1 MSDIVGKIKVA
12 LGFEIKSS
20 ALSDLNAQI
29 NKTRANAKELQG
41 VLNQTAHSAA
51 AFNGSAPRSLGS
63 GLSAAT
69 VKATEFSKAIEASN
83 ARVLAFAASAG
94 AMFQVVNA
102 MKMIVRSTID
112 IEKKLMDVNVILGES
127 RQGLE
132 KFTAGLFQISRSTAQ
147 SFEVVA
153 EAATE
158 FARQGLSAEE
168 TLKRTK
174 DALILTRLSGMDA
187 AASVSSLTAA
197 LNTFNKEGLTS
208 TQVINKMAMVDSAFA
223 VSTTDLAESM
233 RRVGSTAQDVG
244 VSFNQLLAVTAAL
257 QQKTARGGPVIGNAL
272 KSIFTRIQRTETLD
286 ELESLGVAV
295 RDMSGEMLPAM
306 TVLQNMANVFP
317 TLSKAQQAHT
327 AEIVGSV
334 FQMNNLRALLQDLG
348 GGYSVYRDG
357 LDKAN
362 SATDEAIER
371 NELLN
376 TTLSARLVQ
385 TYSKLTSVAQKFG
398 DVAFR
403 PAMERLV
410 DSLSGA
416 LGTLEPDEDAGK
428 SFGDKIGKGMISGLG
443 DFIAGPGL
451 ATVLVVLGKLAGNVT
466 TFMRTALAEFIGIQ
480 TKTLQIKQIQ
490 EALNSLY
497 SKQPELINLA
507 SHSTEARLFVEQQI
521 LNTLVEQGRARAAQA
536 ESVDRQAAEIYARG
550 GTISSSGQ
558 IKVPPHLSGTPI
570 TVSPGLSREIE
581 EYFPSKKSG
590 KRKAFGH
597 VPNFNRTDATMET
610 IGAISGGYMPG
621 KIQQMNIPGLG
632 KITYNGR
639 EEVKHVPGFSQP
651 FINPPEH
658 SKAGKLHKSSAI
670 RKTGINPYAAYGFL
684 PNFRP
689 VSQEEVSFAA
699 QGFLP
704 NFAGVPKNLSHL
716 IESLKA
722 DGLKGKTFYVEYLKK
737 NGEIAQRTGRL
748 GAYKPPITNG
758 VGAQYDPLEYN
769 LLRYFDMGRGAYRH
783 AKYDNIRKIHF
794 GSSKYQRN
802 EKGEF
807 ESYAA
812 AGFIPNF
819 ASGRLSPKTDWRHS
833 QYLTKRASLRN
844 EAQAAKE
851 KAAREHHPLTERPQY
866 EAKLQRVFNG
876 LHPALREKLADADLL
891 NYAPPVRLPSAHIP
905 SDQGQQ
911 YIKNFFENIPD
922 TFAVRGHQAGKFEGQ
937 AVKRLHKPSAPL
949 EPGAALYGE
958 ASISGVDRWS
968 TKGLSKKT
976 TGIDSLNELETVF
989 MANSGRNRPGWGS
1002 FTGSVDV
1009 ARRFAAE
1016 SGSMMHRGTSEEVSE
1031 ALVSR
1036 MNARREPEQP
1046 YDKRFSFAMQSLKRP
1061 KAPEISFLPVKL
1073 LDKEKTQEFIKGYR
1087 SLGPMEDKEHL
1098 AMSALMGAKGRYNIG
1113 FNYSSWEKLPPGEP
1127 PTRIPPLD
1135 FVKPAPNEDLYRS
1148 AVHIREREFGVI
1160 GSVKR
1165 FAADALSLKAFKLK
1179 HKAEY
1184 DAMLMQEYGS
1194 QKDIPQ
1200 EFLSKGHVPN
1210 FKPLDLI
1217 VNSVIASASRGNSR
1231 FEPSSLRSQL
1241 GKDWLQTSTTTSEIY
1256 SSAGPE
1262 KGKYNDV
1269 LPASLRDQ
1277 NLSERQIFSGIMK
1290 RTAGENVTLHFPGR
1304 FNLEDHALGDHQL
1317 EPLRKKLRA
1326 NLSPTLDKLA
1336 QIPLGQGY
1344 VKEFDKILAGGPKI
1358 SSTRIPEIQQWQSSM
1373 PPELKKRSKLQ
1384 VALGQY
1390 FNKTYAEEAVLMGMK
1405 TAKSPLG
1412 GNLYSDI
1419 QNVGHLGG
1427 KLWDLTLLQGK
1438 RNYFGEV
1445 KTSEDTRSLGSTGMK
1460 EIKSQNEIWS
1470 KILRDLIG
1478 PENRTDP
1485 RSILEHQ
1492 YLQAFEEKAK
1502 QTRSFSARHKTAFA
1516 THPAQTEGTARSGLF
1531 YGKSS
1536 SGLVPNFS
1544 PGTFGFSKKKVL
1556 AEQIEAARK
1565 FLNPK
1570 EIGQLSRLSGADQ
1583 YEEFIQRVM
1592 PLRKQGEFN
1601 APSRKQLTKSLKEKT
1616 KIKSL
1621 EKLDYSSRIGTE
1633 LAARLDIP
1641 SSNRGAPAITV
1652 HESRGRKNLSVGD
1665 VLSYENAVSLSDPS
1679 FSISQKASLAI
1690 AQRRTAS
1697 GKDIKGKFPMATVV
1711 GNLQK
1716 KPSQKEI
1723 RQRQREWLEAGINPQ
1738 RHSYLYDKTTQEP
1751 IVGGEEAMLV
1761 GHGVYVRKPIFGN
1774 KEDYLYSSGLV
1785 PNFAPSS
1792 RPLSI
1797 SSPELIQALPS
1808 FSSGRELL
1816 KFLASVGAQGN
1827 RGSSRMF
1834 IPLDDKKGLKVAL
1847 NKAGVAQNEVEFP
1860 ILNSDWYAKD
1870 RYSDILPKGHGFDE
1884 NNYLWGIMEKLRI
1897 PSRSDFKKL
1906 TGKHKD
1912 LFLQSGKRSSLSE
1925 NEELIESFAADY
1937 GTILGDFRRGAN
1949 TGIGQRPHRQ
1959 QDLFNPAAGE
1969 DYIKLLDIG
1978 FNKVV
1983 ADKFYRHGAR
1993 PQNGVWNF
2001 SEGMVPNFIKSPLQ
2015 ESIER
2020 EKKGTGL
2027 PLNQIYTDYVNTS
2040 KYRGPVV
2047 ANKKDEPT
2055 RAALLRAVTSH
2066 PNPATAGTSRGHIP
2080 NFMSDAGDIGTS
2092 ISSMGFMLMMSG
2104 VGQKLN
2110 PALAEYKK
2118 NFEAL
2123 NIDLTKSQKQGEGL
2137 NKQVKIDEKV
2147 AQRANNAQ
2155 ILHATR
2161 LDYLNKDL
2169 SKESKLNRKIALAH
2183 SPLAAAFT
2191 EQKLVTGEAI
2201 EAEQV
2206 RMQALKNLGI
2216 TDSKALEHGTVENK
2230 AEVSRLAKEKA
2241 SAEQAQQKA
2250 KDTAKAERD
2259 DRKQRQKELAKRID
2273 QLKIQSQA
2281 ARDAQ
2286 KFFTTSIPEAEAYAG
2301 NAKQVGPIP
2310 AQLPESRTR
2319 YAERVKVELSK
2330 SISSLQGKV
2339 GGISAAEA
2347 AAKRAFEGKD
2357 FTSSLGGKSAAEK
2370 LYIEGQELRRVEKA
2384 QITAQLGAEKL
2395 KLAQANKVVA
2405 EAAKANTASK
2415 ALPKRIQAQ
2424 EQAYQATEDRAADA
2438 KPGHEKNL
2446 RKLNQS
2452 TIAATLSYNAVQT
2465 SSDAHVAAQ
2474 QKLTAANQ
2482 LLTAQT
2488 QQAVVSH
2495 TAAGEPINA
2504 RLTAA
2509 SMALGLSRQAAGENA
2524 SQQASLKANLAAT
2537 GQSIA
2542 TEQNKP
2548 FFGKGGT
2555 AAKFIHQRGFGVG
2568 IAAQMGSGIAGE
2580 LAYGDDRSREGRK
2593 GKSAISGVGTVMG
2606 MAGMGAM
2613 LGPWGAA
2620 AGAII
2625 GTGLALWDYS
2635 KKSKKNAEDYALEL
2649 DKLTEKQR
2657 EGVAALRTYTEMTD
2671 ALLNAYNRGASSTE
2685 IKSIEKNLTEA
2696 FSDIEDQS
2704 LRASIA
2710 TAGNDANKLNEA
2722 MVKLSESLSITTRQS
2737 KVAEE
2742 MNRIGKENTYKH
2754 KDKRSLGRR
2763 IALAF
2768 PDLKNEGL
2776 LDSGQDIKDILMGVG
2791 IKGNPLQDMLEEIT
2805 EGGFR
2810 PDALITAL
2818 QEAFKFLDVQKESKR
2833 FADTVSSLGQ
2843 VIIKENELIKK
2854 LTSAHERYFVT
2865 LQAQFEGSLRM
2876 SDLLSSSLAQDSN
2889 IPKFESMDKGLT
2901 SQYNSNVER
2910 LAATNAGS
2918 SQAFFR
2924 GLTNDLTG
2932 KNEGA
2937 ISDETRKIREFSI
2950 ESLKNK
2956 TPFDEQKLRALIE
2969 KIPTSSVRVDYLD
2982 KLNRFAAELE
2992 KNTIETS
2999 EQNRLLVIQDQLRRM
3014 EISEASR
3021 QKLRTQADFTTPYL
3035 FEDALGKLFKS
3046 FNTAPGQFATARTG
3060 AQKVEGLQSLEKMGF
3075 DFENTAIG
3083 KNFKNKIMADSF
3095 RAQAPLALRS
3105 LGMNEGDIET
3115 IKNSGYNQ
3123 DVSKAVID
3131 KQNSA
3136 QADLMAQV
3144 IDSAN
3149 LEKIAEKEK
3158 DYKTKLFEAEQQA
3171 RSAMVTAMGGNVDA
3185 TYNLI
3190 SSNYSLIGSH
3200 LNLINSNSAASSE
3213 FKRAL
3218 EEHGTKMALLDVQR
3232 KKAESEGKAASSLAG
3247 AVSSAAALQGEYGG
3261 NSIRQINGD
3270 IYNSVGQIMQGTAMG
3285 EGDSFAHPYSRAGEM
3300 PSIDLFWMQK
3310 NPKLV
3315 EAFSRVVEGIK
3326 LEPSFGG
3333 GSYGYGVD
3341 NIKVFGEQVRE
3352 PAGFFGGPKIVRS
3365 HAQTILSS
3373 MPLYEGKEP
3382 KQKVLAD
3389 LREYQEKSKIP
3400 DPRQLAKIN
3409 LAAYMVKALG
3419 KKMEDRG
3426 VEEMPFG
3433 DYNKLEH
3440 NQKSVLTDLTS
3451 EDSDGW
3457 FGVNEGKR
3465 FLEMLD
3471 SSSFQGKTK
3480 EETLFNFLKA
3490 LQKSFAESERKAGG
3504 HKEASLV
3511 AATRRPISQQDVSS
3525 ERTNVLQKSLKDSDE
3540 SNQAYFSNIEGYVK
3554 QMLATSEGKLGQ
3566 NQKDSA
3572 FQSLSRLE
3580 GYIKDLGA
3588 ANSELGELKISLGD
3602 LSEEIK
3608 ALKKVIKDAKVSN
3621 LNPTGPKTLTTQEE
3635 TARKSAAT
3643 GRSLIPSFVPGRENL
3658 FGGRP
3663 LPGFIPRAL
3672 NSFSSLN
3679 PQRLGGKISEW
3690 ANIKGNT
3697 IPQLPK
3703 GFDISTLKKFEE
3715 HPQWK
3720 AAVESKD
3727 IDYQNTIRQAFNEGQ
3742 SKKFD
3747 ANRPIVTVPTIDAY
3761 TPPQGLIGR
3770 TGIGTN
3776 DTVRP
3781 ALAASIKM
3789 FGTPDRKESGA
3800 YRMSLHQ
3807 SSREQEVYQQ
3817 MMKES
3822 GMGGKFRALVENP
3835 ALKTAQS
3842 AYQSAIDLNIKHQE
3856 EKKNLETQELP
3867 LARKMMDALDKEVL
3881 ANEEAL
3887 ARSVGDPSHG
3897 DFHIDPKYSYD
3908 SLNTARK
3915 EQEAQASIL
3924 KGLNLKLKDLDAAL
3938 VNDLPG
3944 VKSALQGLADLKF
3957 DAQMD
3962 RLDERLANLGL
3973 ELDMWK
3979 NPAQGLTLSMM
3990 EAKEKVLEQSI
4001 ILEKLNTVLGESANL
4016 ESERGPILEL
4026 LIEAQRKQAEA
4037 AVKQAEMSQLTGAG
4051 TGKDVYEEKLRGIK
4065 EQLRRGEVSLGG
4077 AIGLEGLAKA
4087 EADLVDFKENIFNTM
4102 KEIRE
4107 GMKSDIKDG
4116 FSQWALEGAKA
4127 EDVLKNIGRSFAKR
4141 LMDMAYDMSI
4151 GRMMDQLFSG
4161 TMFSGDFIPNALADE
4176 KSGGG
4181 KIQRFNS
4188 GGYVQGPKRGI
4199 DSVKAYLAPGEF
4211 VLKEPATRS
4220 IRQKFGDSALTRLN
4234 SLGSP
4239 GMQSVS
4245 GFAEGGIVGPTKDP
4259 RNPLGLP
4266 MLLDEDPLFVF
4277 GKQGQRDVAGT
4288 ASQAV
4293 RYGQVRNF
4301 TEKDKQAAT
4310 VVFGETGPHLYK
4322 QMDVVGNTVR
4332 NRMDSPNYLPD
4343 ESSVHGT
4350 LTRPGQFDAFEN
4362 QKSDNMRKAN
4372 AMSSFMKSPVWDA
4385 AGKPQEGDAGNAARD
4400 RQWTS
4405 MLQNVKWARGKEK
4418 AATHGLNQED
4428 ITAWQAALFYGSDKG
4443 TLSGRYP
4450 GITAY
4455 SSPVDAKNTWR
4466 TVPGR
4471 RMVNGKIIQLPDN
4484 DPGAALTQIGLDLKA
4499 HQTTLGGVQKGNVG
4513 NVAFHGYTSPVSGD
4527 FGSFVNDG
4535 AKAAALGNQTFMP
4548 FMQRINNDK
4557 VQKASARGINNRDTL
4572 ARNWRAVGGSAGWEG
4587 LSPEAKLEFNVNSAK
4602 TLRINDA
4609 GYSSSQQFLKNI
4621 QRKKEGGVVSG
4632 VGRGDRVPILAEPR
4646 EFIFKRRTADA
4657 IGHEKLN
4664 ELNSFPER
4672 FSIKR
4677 KMALG
4682 GTVTGGSVI
4691 GAPATTGEPTKPDW
4705 ESTSSHPDVPM
4716 THPQG
4721 ENRINFSGR
4730 TPEMANMGADTADFG
4745 ELNVHGLATQDKTW
4759 YTAGHMPSQT
4769 LEDVAERASA
4779 TRLDGDT
4786 LSDAVKLQF
4795 VMNDKEKPTLGKFL
4809 GDHDKYTNYMLED
4822 TENPQNELRNKRQD
4836 MLFDYVDYVQGE
4848 IKKRRET
4855 MQEFRDKVDQ
4865 TVKAGWIQAAVA
4877 WGAQALGELAKSL
4890 PDESGLKQFMQSKGG
4905 AALGGAVAGFAVP
4918 AAMGGKDW
4926 QKHALIGSIAGA
4938 GAGYLGKWQ
4947 AEKASEEFAT
4957 GELQRASSEQ
4967 LEAMAAGGTD
4977 KYGNQF
4983 NEKQKEALK
4992 ARAARLRVAETDYR
5006 NKLDVNRLKAD
5017 VGKARSRNNGPGN
5030 NETEKEVLLSTK
5042 LATAQEHF
5050 EDYRRSNKSDFAE
5063 GKSGSVD
5070 GWRFHMAPELSPGNK
5085 LSTLKYDVTQ
5095 KKNIF
5100 RQLTSSLGDR
5110 LKQKPREP
5118 IWRRDGGLIG
5128 FQNGGGVKDTV
5139 PVMVA
5144 PGEFIV
5150 SKDAAGEVG
5159 YSYLNRLNRYGSS
5172 AMRSDLPG
5180 FQEGGVVGRTGTD
5193 SGAGVAFSVPNHDG
5207 MSDVISQ
5214 LIDIAQSIRDSIEA
5228 SKEETSTKNQDSP
5241 TNESSGKSGGNIT
5254 NNVNVTVNLSR
5265 GGETTEVSSSQES
5278 NGEEKEDS
5286 PKGKEKEEKFAVM
5299 LKGVVLQTIVEQQ
5312 RPGGLLSD

>member
-1 MSDIVGKIKVA
+1 MSDFSEKIKVI
-12 LGFEIKSS
+12 LGVEVNQDP
-20 ALSDLNAQI
+20 LNRLNAQFQRI
-29 NKTRANAKELQG
+29 EASAQKLKGT
-41 VLNQTAHSAA
+41 LNQTAHSAA
-51 AFNGSAPRSLGS
+51 AFNGSGPRALGS

-69 VKATEFSKAIEASN
+69 AKATEFSKAIEASN

-102 MKMIVRSTID
+102 LKMVVRSSID

-127 RQGLE
+127 KQGLE
-132 KFTAGLFQISRSTAQ
+132 KFSAGLFQISRSTAQ

-158 FARQGLSAEE
+158 LARQGLSTEE

-208 TQVINKMAMVDSAFA
+208 TQVINKMAIVDSAFA

-244 VSFNQLLAVTAAL
+244 VSFDQLLAVTAAL

-286 ELESLGVAV
+286 ELEGLGVAV
-295 RDMSGEMLPAM
+295 RDLSGEMLPAM
-306 TVLQNMANVFP
+306 SVLQNMANVFP

-348 GGYSVYRDG
+348 GGYSIYKAS

-376 TTLSARLVQ
+376 TTLSARLIQ

-416 LGTLEPDEDAGK
+416 LGTLEPDPEAGK
-428 SFGDKIGKGMISGLG
+428 SIGDSIGKGMLSGLG
-443 DFIAGPGL
+443 NFIAGPGL
-451 ATVLVVLGKLAGNVT
+451 ASVLVVLGKLAGNVT
-466 TFMRTALAEFIGIQ
+466 TFMKTAVAEFLGIQ

-490 EALNSLY
+490 ESLNALY
-497 SKQPELINLA
+497 SKQPELIRIA
-507 SHSTEARLFVEQQI
+507 AHSTEARILVEQHL
-521 LNTLVEQGRARAAQA
+521 LNLLVEQGTVMADQKKLVNEGSARMYAQNLRAKKPGQWK
-536 ESVDRQAAEIYARG
+536 SPLIGQPPVVVSSEINELIGRVMPQGKGGRG
-550 GTISSSGQ
+550 
-558 IKVPPHLSGTPI
+558 
-570 TVSPGLSREIE
+570 
-581 EYFPSKKSG
+581 
-590 KRKAFGH
+590 KAFGH

-621 KIQQMNIPGLG
+621 KIQQMDVPGLG

-670 RKTGINPYAAYGFL
+670 RKTGINPYAA
-684 PNFRP
+684 N
-689 VSQEEVSFAA
+689 
-699 QGFLP
+699 GFLP
-704 NFAGVPKNLSHL
+704 NFAGAPKSLSHL

-722 DGLKGKTFYVEYLKK
+722 EGVKGKTFYVEYLKK
-737 NGEIAQRTGRL
+737 NGEMAERTGRL
-748 GAYKPPITNG
+748 GAYKPPIIKG
-758 VGAQYDPLEYN
+758 GGSQYDPLEYD

-783 AKYDNIRKIHF
+783 AKYDNIQKIHF
-794 GSSKYQRN
+794 GSQKYQRN
-802 EKGEF
+802 AKTGEF
-807 ESYAA
+807 ESYVS

-819 ASGRLSPKTDWRHS
+819 ASGRPSGTTDWR
-833 QYLTKRASLRN
+833 LRN
-844 EAQAAKE
+844 YRENRAIARNEMQGHKETAAMKYNPYTEAPEYEGELKRILMHVHPTLME
-851 KAAREHHPLTERPQY
+851 KY
-866 EAKLQRVFNG
+866 DKMG
-876 LHPALREKLADADLL
+876 IL
-891 NYAPPVRLPSAHIP
+891 NYAAPLRSPSTYIP

-911 YIKNFFENIPD
+911 YIKNFFDSIHD
-922 TFAVRGHQAGKFEGQ
+922 TYVMRGHPIGNAAGQG
-937 AVKRLHKPSAPL
+937 VRRLTKPGVTP
-949 EPGAALYGE
+949 EPGAELHGE
-958 ASISGVDRWS
+958 ASLYGLERWRHE
-968 TKGLSKKT
+968 TKGLRKRT
-976 TGIDSLNELETVF
+976 TSIDSVKELDGVLNT
-989 MANSGRNRPGWGS
+989 NSGRNREGWGS
-1002 FTGSVDV
+1002 YAGSAEV
-1009 ARRFAAE
+1009 ARRFAANATL
-1016 SGSMMHRGTSEEVSE
+1016 MHTGTSEQVSE
-1031 ALVSR
+1031 AIR
-1036 MNARREPEQP
+1036 QKTIDAQHPATP
-1046 YDKRFSFAMQSLKRP
+1046 YSEKFAFAMNFSQRP
-1061 KAPEISFLPVKL
+1061 KAPEISVLPVKL
-1073 LDKEKTQEFIKGYR
+1073 LNREKVEEFIKGYR
-1087 SLGPMEDKEHL
+1087 ALGPMENQEHL
-1098 AMSALMGAKGRYNIG
+1098 AMSALLRAKDKYNVG
-1113 FNYSSWEKLPPGEP
+1113 FNYNNWRLRPPEDSTARHKP
-1127 PTRIPPLD
+1127 FN
-1135 FVKPAPNEDLYRS
+1135 FVKPELHEERYLPAGSFN
-1148 AVHIREREFGVI
+1148 EREVGVI

-1165 FAADALSLKAFKLK
+1165 FASDAMSIKNFKLK
-1179 HKAEY
+1179 HWNKYEEMMIH
-1184 DAMLMQEYGS
+1184 DYGS
-1194 QKDIPQ
+1194 MKNVPP
-1200 EFLSKGHVPN
+1200 EFLSKGFVPN
-1210 FKPLDLI
+1210 FQPINPSLDM
-1217 VNSVIASASRGNSR
+1217 VITSLMASGHGGDAKFKTSRLMGLPGLGTEAVETLVTAS
-1231 FEPSSLRSQL
+1231 Q
-1241 GKDWLQTSTTTSEIY
+1241 IY
-1256 SSAGPE
+1256 SAGSGT
-1262 KGKYNDV
+1262 KGGYDSV
-1269 LPASLRDQ
+1269 LPKEFQ
-1277 NLSERQIFSGIMK
+1277 GQGITERQVLQGIFQGMGSDK
-1290 RTAGENVTLHFPGR
+1290 VRLHFPGR
-1304 FNLEDHALGDHQL
+1304 FNLEDHPFKND
-1317 EPLRKKLRA
+1317 
-1326 NLSPTLDKLA
+1326 
-1336 QIPLGQGY
+1336 PLGPMRNDLGNSLKDYFNKLSLHPSGPEY
-1344 VKEFDKILAGGPKI
+1344 VKKFHNILAGQPG
-1358 SSTRIPEIQQWQSSM
+1358 SSFSRIPEIQAWQSDM
-1373 PPELKKRSKLQ
+1373 PDDLKNAVGSKPLNQ
-1384 VALGQY
+1384 V
-1390 FNKTYAEEAVLMGMK
+1390 FNKTYVEKIVQMGMRQH
-1405 TAKSPLG
+1405 SSFS
-1412 GNLYSDI
+1412 NLREIGDF
-1419 QNVGHLGG
+1419 GG
-1427 KLWDLTLLQGK
+1427 KTFDSLVNFNGEPHFT
-1438 RNYFGEV
+1438 EV
-1445 KTSEDTRSLGSTGMK
+1445 KTTGDSKNVAASALKEVRLHKIWVEIIRNHLNGQNNSDSKVALAKEFLTSFEKRSQQEGSAGQR
-1460 EIKSQNEIWS
+1460 KSQ
-1470 KILRDLIG
+1470 
-1478 PENRTDP
+1478 
-1485 RSILEHQ
+1485 
-1492 YLQAFEEKAK
+1492 LQDDINKAK
-1502 QTRSFSARHKTAFA
+1502 EYSSAKLRAI
-1516 THPAQTEGTARSGLF
+1516 
-1531 YGKSS
+1531 YGKRS

-1544 PGTFGFSKKKVL
+1544 LRNQEIFGALQGGYEPGKVVPSPVGGVMNT
-1556 AEQIEAARK
+1556 AEQVKYVPGFMQPFINPPKDSEAGREHK
-1565 FLNPK
+1565 K
-1570 EIGQLSRLSGADQ
+1570 
-1583 YEEFIQRVM
+1583 
-1592 PLRKQGEFN
+1592 N
-1601 APSRKQLTKSLKEKT
+1601 A
-1616 KIKSL
+1616 
-1621 EKLDYSSRIGTE
+1621 
-1633 LAARLDIP
+1633 
-1641 SSNRGAPAITV
+1641 
-1652 HESRGRKNLSVGD
+1652 
-1665 VLSYENAVSLSDPS
+1665 
-1679 FSISQKASLAI
+1679 
-1690 AQRRTAS
+1690 
-1697 GKDIKGKFPMATVV
+1697 
-1711 GNLQK
+1711 
-1716 KPSQKEI
+1716 I
-1723 RQRQREWLEAGINPQ
+1723 RQTGINPYSRGFVPNFSPLQ
-1738 RHSYLYDKTTQEP
+1738 VYHGTNDPEFAQKIKATGLKGLRESLKKRSFTGTSFADAKDGYDVNSRGLFLSADLSTAKGYGKHVFSITIDDSKFYDYDKETKYGVGTNAFYSDTKKDYTKK
-1751 IVGGEEAMLV
+1751 IKGVVGGSFHDTEKAEGSKRFLPAFPEKEVTKNFVISRRLKGLNFTQLFSK
-1761 GHGVYVRKPIFGN
+1761 GHI
-1774 KEDYLYSSGLV
+1774 

-1816 KFLASVGAQGN
+1816 KFLASVGATGSK
-1827 RGSSRMF
+1827 GSSRMF

-1847 NKAGVAQNEVEFP
+1847 NKAGIAQNEVEFP
-1860 ILNSDWYAKD
+1860 ILNSDWYARD

-1897 PSRSDFKKL
+1897 PSSSDFKKL

-1925 NEELIESFAADY
+1925 NEELIKTFTDEY
-1937 GTILGDFRRGAN
+1937 GVILGDFRRGAN

-1978 FNKVV
+1978 FNHAV
-1983 ADKFYRHGAR
+1983 ANKFYRFGAR

-2066 PNPATAGTSRGHIP
+2066 PNPATAGASRGHIP
-2080 NFMSDAGDIGTS
+2080 NFMSDAGDIG
-2092 ISSMGFMLMMSG
+2092 SMVGSLGFMMMMTG
-2104 VGQKLN
+2104 MNQKLN
-2110 PALAEYKK
+2110 PALESYKK
-2118 NFEAL
+2118 DSK
-2123 NIDLTKSQKQGEGL
+2123 DLTAKLGLVQREEPGL
-2137 NKQVKIDEKV
+2137 NKQVQIDQKAE
-2147 AQRANNAQ
+2147 QRANNAQ
-2155 ILHATR
+2155 ILHAVR

-2183 SPLAAAFT
+2183 APLAAAFT
-2191 EQKLVTGEAI
+2191 DQKLVTGEAI
-2201 EAEQV
+2201 KAEQA
-2206 RMQALKNLGI
+2206 RIQALKNLGI
-2216 TDSKALEHGTVENK
+2216 TDAKALEHGTAENK
-2230 AEVSRLAKEKA
+2230 AEVLKLAKEKA
-2241 SAEQAQQKA
+2241 SAERAQQEA
-2250 KDTAKAERD
+2250 KDTAKAGRD
-2259 DRKQRQKELAKRID
+2259 AKKQQQKELAKRIHQSKN
-2273 QLKIQSQA
+2273 QLQA
-2281 ARDAQ
+2281 ARDLQ
-2286 KFFTTSIPEAEAYAG
+2286 KFFTTSIPQAEAYAG
-2301 NAKQVGPIP
+2301 NVKQVGPTA
-2310 AQLPESRTR
+2310 AQWPESRTQ

-2339 GGISAAEA
+2339 GGISGAEA

-2357 FTSSLGGKSAAEK
+2357 FTSSPGGKSAAEK
-2370 LYIEGQELRRVEKA
+2370 LYSQGQELRRAEKA

-2405 EAAKANTASK
+2405 DAAKANTASK
-2415 ALPKRIQAQ
+2415 ALPETIRVQ
-2424 EQAYQATEDRAADA
+2424 ERAYKAREDGADAA
-2438 KPGHEKNL
+2438 KPGHVKNL
-2446 RKLNQS
+2446 DQLNNK
-2452 TIAATLSYNAVQT
+2452 TKAATKSYEAVKT
-2465 SSDAHVAAQ
+2465 SADAHVAAQ

-2482 LLTAQT
+2482 HLTAQT
-2488 QQAVVSH
+2488 QQAVASH
-2495 TAAGEPINA
+2495 TAAGDPINA

-2509 SMALGLSRQAAGENA
+2509 SMALGMSRQAAGNNA
-2524 SQQASLKANLAAT
+2524 SQQASLNANLAAV
-2537 GQSIA
+2537 GQNIA

-2548 FFGKGGT
+2548 FFGKGGK
-2555 AAKFIHQRGFGVG
+2555 AANFIQQRGFGVG
-2568 IAAQMGSGIAGE
+2568 IAAQMGLGIAGE
-2580 LAYGDDRSREGRK
+2580 VAYGDDRSREGRK
-2593 GKSAISGVGTVMG
+2593 GKAALSGVGTVAG

-2613 LGPWGAA
+2613 FGPWGAA

-2635 KKSKKNAEDYALEL
+2635 KKSKKNAEDYSLEL
-2649 DKLTEKQR
+2649 EKLTEKQR

-2696 FSDIEDQS
+2696 FANIEDES

-2710 TAGNDANKLNEA
+2710 MAGNDANKLNEA
-2722 MVKLSESLSITTRQS
+2722 MAKLSESLSITTRQS

-2754 KDKRSLGRR
+2754 RDKRSLGKK

-2768 PDLKNEGL
+2768 PDLKNKEL
-2776 LDSGQDIKDILMGVG
+2776 LDSGLEIENILSGVG
-2791 IKGNPLQDMLEEIT
+2791 IKGNPLQDILEEIT
-2805 EGGFR
+2805 DGFH
-2810 PDALITAL
+2810 PDAIITSL
-2818 QEAFKFLDVQKESKR
+2818 QEAFRVLDVQKESKS

-2889 IPKFESMDKGLT
+2889 IPKFESMDKGLKY
-2901 SQYNSNVER
+2901 QQDSNVER
-2910 LAATNAGS
+2910 LAATNAAS
-2918 SQAFFR
+2918 SQSFFR
-2924 GLTNDLTG
+2924 SLAEDLTG
-2932 KNEGA
+2932 KNEGT
-2937 ISDETRKIREFSI
+2937 ISSESREIREFSI

-2956 TPFDEQKLRALIE
+2956 TPFDEQKLRALME
-2969 KIPTSSVRVDYLD
+2969 KIPTSSTRLDYLD
-2982 KLNRFAAELE
+2982 KLNRHATVIE
-2992 KNTIETS
+2992 KNTIEIS
-2999 EQNRLLVIQDQLRRM
+2999 EQNRLLVVQDQLRRM
-3014 EISEASR
+3014 EIAETSR
-3021 QKLRTQADFTTPYL
+3021 QKLRTQADFSTPYV
-3035 FEDALGKLFKS
+3035 FEEALGKLFKS
-3046 FNTAPGQFATARTG
+3046 FNTAPGQFASARTG

-3095 RAQAPLALRS
+3095 RTQAPLALRS

-3115 IKNSGYNQ
+3115 IKKSGFDQ
-3123 DVSKAVID
+3123 DVSKRVID

-3144 IDSAN
+3144 IDAAN

-3190 SSNYSLIGSH
+3190 SSNYSLIGSN

-3218 EEHGTKMALLDVQR
+3218 EEHGTKMAILDVQR

-3270 IYNSVGQIMQGTAMG
+3270 IYNSVGEIRQGTAKG
-3285 EGDSFAHPYSRAGEM
+3285 EGANFDHPYNRDGEM
-3300 PSIDLFWMQK
+3300 PSIDLTWMQK

-3315 EAFSRVVEGIK
+3315 EAFSRVVKDFK

-3333 GSYGYGVD
+3333 GSSVD

-3373 MPLYEGKEP
+3373 MPEYEGKKP

-3389 LREYQEKSKIP
+3389 LREYQSKSGIS

-3419 KKMEDRG
+3419 EKMALRG

-3440 NQKSVLTDLTS
+3440 TQKSVLTDLTS

-3457 FGVNEGKR
+3457 LGVNEGKR
-3465 FLEMLD
+3465 FLEMLN

-3511 AATRRPISQQDVSS
+3511 ATTLRPISEQDVSF
-3525 ERTNVLQKSLKDSDE
+3525 EQRLNVLKKSLKDSDE
-3540 SNQAYFSNIEGYVK
+3540 SNQAYFSNIEGYVT
-3554 QMLATSEGKLGQ
+3554 ASGDKLSQ

-3572 FQSLSRLE
+3572 LQSLSRLE
-3580 GYIKDLGA
+3580 RYTKDLGA
-3588 ANSELGELKISLGD
+3588 ANSELGELKITLGD
-3602 LSEEIK
+3602 LSEKIE
-3608 ALKKVIKDAKVSN
+3608 ALKNVINAAGVSTS
-3621 LNPTGPKTLTTQEE
+3621 NPAGSKPLTATPGPE
-3635 TARKSAAT
+3635 
-3643 GRSLIPSFVPGRENL
+3643 
-3658 FGGRP
+3658 
-3663 LPGFIPRAL
+3663 
-3672 NSFSSLN
+3672 
-3679 PQRLGGKISEW
+3679 RLGGDIAGLLGKFLPGSVRLGG
-3690 ANIKGNT
+3690 NIAG
-3697 IPQLPK
+3697 LF
-3703 GFDISTLKKFEE
+3703 GKFL
-3715 HPQWK
+3715 
-3720 AAVESKD
+3720 
-3727 IDYQNTIRQAFNEGQ
+3727 YNQAKQ
-3742 SKKFD
+3742 AKSL
-3747 ANRPIVTVPTIDAY
+3747 ANRPKVLFPTIN
-3761 TPPQGLIGR
+3761 TGQPPQGLTGR
-3770 TGIGTN
+3770 IGIGTN

-3781 ALAASIKM
+3781 ALAASQTM
-3789 FGTPDRKESGA
+3789 FGTRDGKESGQFQ
-3800 YRMSLHQ
+3800 MSLAQ

-3822 GMGGKFRALVENP
+3822 GMGGKFRGLVENP
-3835 ALKTAQS
+3835 ALKTKQS
-3842 AYQSAIDLNIKHQE
+3842 AYQAAIDLYTKHLG
-3856 EKKNLETQELP
+3856 EKKDLESQEIP
-3867 LARKMMDALDKEVL
+3867 LIQKKMDALEEETRHFVPVTGDKEEFTDFDALDK
-3881 ANEEAL
+3881 
-3887 ARSVGDPSHG
+3887 
-3897 DFHIDPKYSYD
+3897 
-3908 SLNTARK
+3908 LNA
-3915 EQEAQASIL
+3915 ELQGAIL
-3924 KGLNLKLKDLDAAL
+3924 KLQDLNAAL
-3938 VNDLPG
+3938 ENDLPG
-3944 VKSALQGLADLKF
+3944 VKLALQGLVDLRF
-3957 DAQMD
+3957 GSQMD
-3962 RLDERLANLGL
+3962 GLGQSLANLQL
-3973 ELDMWK
+3973 ELEMWK
-3979 NPAQGLTLSMM
+3979 DPAKAFALSMD
-3990 EAKEKVLEQSI
+3990 EAKVKVLEQSVI
-4001 ILEKLNTVLGESANL
+4001 IEKLNAVLGENAKL
-4016 ESERGPILEL
+4016 EGERGPVLEL

-4037 AVKQAEMSQLTGAG
+4037 AVKQAEINQLTGAG
-4051 TGKDVYEEKLRGIK
+4051 TGKDVYEEKLKGIR

-4077 AIGLEGLAKA
+4077 AMGMEGLAKA
-4087 EADLVDFKENIFNTM
+4087 EADIVDFKENIFNTM

-4239 GMQSVS
+4239 GMQSVR
-4245 GFAEGGIVGPTKDP
+4245 GFAKGGVVGSMTDP
-4259 RNPLGLP
+4259 SGEQTF
-4266 MLLDEDPLFVF
+4266 MDEDPLFVF
-4277 GKQGQRDVAGT
+4277 GKQGERDVAGT

-4293 RYGQVRNF
+4293 RYGQVHSF

-4322 QMDVVGNTVR
+4322 RMDVVGNTVR
-4332 NRMDSPNYLPD
+4332 NRISSPNYRPD

-4350 LTRPGQFDAFEN
+4350 LTRPGQFDAL
-4362 QKSDNMRKAN
+4362 QSQSSDNMRKAN
-4372 AMSSFMKSPVWDA
+4372 AMSSFMESPGWVA
-4385 AGKPQEGDAGNAARD
+4385 AGKPQEGDAGNTARD
-4400 RQWTS
+4400 RQWAL
-4405 MLQNVKWARGKEK
+4405 MQQNVKWARGKEK

-4455 SSPVDAKNTWR
+4455 SSPVDSRNTWR
-4466 TVPGR
+4466 TVPGK
-4471 RMVNGKIIQLPDN
+4471 RMVKGKIIQLPDN
-4484 DPGAALTQIGLDLKA
+4484 DPEAALTQIGLDLKA

-4527 FGSFVNDG
+4527 FGSFANDG
-4535 AKAAALGNQTFMP
+4535 AKAAALGNQAFMP
-4548 FMQRINNDK
+4548 FMQRVLSDK
-4557 VQKASARGINNRDTL
+4557 VQKGEGGGKNNQDIL
-4572 ARNWRAVGGSAGWEG
+4572 AKNWKAVGGAAGWQA
-4587 LSPEAKLEFNVNSAK
+4587 LSPRAKLEFNSNSAK
-4602 TLRINDA
+4602 AIQKNDP
-4609 GYSSSQQFLKNI
+4609 GFISSQLFLKNI

-4682 GTVTGGSVI
+4682 GTVI
-4691 GAPATTGEPTKPDW
+4691 GAPSMGAATEVTKPDW
-4705 ESTSSHPDVPM
+4705 ESTSSHPDAPSA
-4716 THPQG
+4716 HAPE

-4730 TPEMANMGADTADFG
+4730 TPEMANNSINTSDEDFG
-4745 ELNVHGLATQDKTW
+4745 ALNVHGLATQDKTW

-4769 LEDVAERASA
+4769 LEDVADRAA
-4779 TRLDGDT
+4779 VTRLDGDT
-4786 LSDAVKLQF
+4786 LSDSVKLQF

-4822 TENPQNELRNKRQD
+4822 TENPQNELRTKRQD
-4836 MLFDYVDYVQGE
+4836 MLFDYVDYVQDE
-4848 IKKRRET
+4848 IKTRKESMEDFHR
-4855 MQEFRDKVDQ
+4855 KVAQ
-4865 TVKAGWIQAAVA
+4865 TVKAGWIKAAVA
-4877 WGAQALGELAKSL
+4877 VAGRVVGQYVKGLEDVNPDGTPNAFKEFAQSEVGEAI
-4890 PDESGLKQFMQSKGG
+4890 
-4905 AALGGAVAGFAVP
+4905 GGAVAGFAIP

-4926 QKHALIGSIAGA
+4926 QKHALVGSIMGA

-4947 AEKASEEFAT
+4947 AKQASDEFST
-4957 GELQRASSEQ
+4957 GELQRLTPEQ
-4967 LEAMAAGGTD
+4967 LETMAESGQD
-4977 KYGNQF
+4977 KYGNVF
-4983 NEKQKEALK
+4983 TEPQKKELV
-4992 ARAARLRVAETDYR
+4992 ARADKLRVAGIDSQNRST
-5006 NKLDVNRLKAD
+5006 VNRLKAD
-5017 VGKARSRNNGPGN
+5017 VGKARAQNNDPE
-5030 NETEKEVLLSTK
+5030 NEVRLSTK
-5042 LATAQEHF
+5042 LAAAQQHF
-5050 EDYRRSNKSDFAE
+5050 EDYRRSNKSNFAE

-5085 LSTLKYDVTQ
+5085 LSTLRYDSAQ
-5095 KKNIF
+5095 QRNNF
-5100 RQLTSSLGDR
+5100 RQNTSYLRDR
-5110 LKQKPREP
+5110 LKQKTGRQN
-5118 IWRRDGGLIG
+5118 GGIIG
-5128 FQNGGGVKDTV
+5128 YQNGGGVKDTV

-5180 FQEGGVVGRTGTD
+5180 FQEGGIVGRTGTG
-5193 SGAGVAFSVPNHDG
+5193 SGVGMATSIPNNDG

-5214 LIDIAQSIRDSIEA
+5214 LIDIAQSIRDSIET
-5228 SKEETSTKNQDSP
+5228 SKEESSTKKQDSP
-5241 TNESSGKSGGNIT
+5241 TSESSEKSRGNIT

-5265 GGETTEVSSSQES
+5265 GEETTEVSSSQES
-5278 NGEEKEDS
+5278 DGGEKEDS
-5286 PKGKEKEEKFAVM
+5286 PKEKEKEEKFAVM
-5299 LKGVVLQTIVEQQ
+5299 LKSVVLQTIVEQQ
-5312 RPGGLLSD
+5312 RPGGLLSE